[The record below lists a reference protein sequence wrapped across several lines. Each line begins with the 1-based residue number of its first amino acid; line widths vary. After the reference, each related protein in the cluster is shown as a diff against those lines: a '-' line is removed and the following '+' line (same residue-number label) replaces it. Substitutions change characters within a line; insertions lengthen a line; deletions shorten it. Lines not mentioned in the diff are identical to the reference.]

1 MTEIVQQ
8 WKALPEVERRDF
20 EDRATEEQKRY
31 LAACIKERQ
40 ERCTA
45 DEAVEEEGD
54 EPTMGAEELAVQLPL
69 ARITKIIRLNNEIV
83 KIGRDA
89 CFLVTK
95 ATEQFLE
102 RATWEAAKAT
112 TRAQRKTIFC
122 RDVVASMSEH
132 PNPESMQ
139 IFIEELQPKPP
150 PDAAPPS
157 KPTRAPAKKRPA
169 SKAAHMV
176 ENIKSIA
183 PSIDGAGSSEPT
195 KDSIQLPPKKAA
207 KRP

>member
-69 ARITKIIRLNNEIV
+69 ARITK
-83 KIGRDA
+83 A
-89 CFLVTK
+89 
-95 ATEQFLE
+95 
-102 RATWEAAKAT
+102 
-112 TRAQRKTIFC
+112 
-122 RDVVASMSEH
+122 
-132 PNPESMQ
+132 NPALS
-139 IFIEELQPKPP
+139 PT
-150 PDAAPPS
+150 PPS
-157 KPTRAPAKKRPA
+157 LCLHA
-169 SKAAHMV
+169 SAVPDICTSSVAA
-176 ENIKSIA
+176 IA
-183 PSIDGAGSSEPT
+183 D
-195 KDSIQLPPKKAA
+195 
-207 KRP
+207 

>member
-69 ARITKIIRLNNEIV
+69 ARITKANPALSPTPPLPVFARFRRTRHLHLFR
-83 KIGRDA
+83 GRH
-89 CFLVTK
+89 C
-95 ATEQFLE
+95 
-102 RATWEAAKAT
+102 
-112 TRAQRKTIFC
+112 
-122 RDVVASMSEH
+122 
-132 PNPESMQ
+132 
-139 IFIEELQPKPP
+139 
-150 PDAAPPS
+150 
-157 KPTRAPAKKRPA
+157 
-169 SKAAHMV
+169 
-176 ENIKSIA
+176 
-183 PSIDGAGSSEPT
+183 
-195 KDSIQLPPKKAA
+195 
-207 KRP
+207 